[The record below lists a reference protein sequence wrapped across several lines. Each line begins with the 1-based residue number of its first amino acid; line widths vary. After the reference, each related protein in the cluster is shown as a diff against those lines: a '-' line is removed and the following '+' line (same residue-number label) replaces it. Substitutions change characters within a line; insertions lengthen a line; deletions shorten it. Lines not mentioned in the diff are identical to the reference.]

1 MDQLP
6 APEAIL
12 ELIIVIVSNP
22 NVLLINV
29 PVVQIH
35 WLTQMF
41 VTVMTVKMNLT
52 CRLRYLQKMKRMIVT
67 LNKRNQES

>member
-1 MDQLP
+1 M
-6 APEAIL
+6 
-12 ELIIVIVSNP
+12 IVSNS

-35 WLTQMF
+35 CLAHTF
-41 VTVMTVKMNLT
+41 VTVVKMNLT
-52 CRLRYLQKMKRMIVT
+52 YRFRYLQKMKGMIVT